1 MKNIILATTALIG
14 TAGLAAADVSI
25 SGYGRFGAVYTN
37 PAVGASTTNT
47 ASRLRLQFDVSTET
61 DGGIVFGAR
70 QRFQTEENAANPGGN
85 GARFYMTT
93 NGFTLAM
100 GNILGVVEAAPNLY
114 LPTASAGMGLE
125 GNGFYS
131 LAANTSS
138 NGMRF
143 AWTAYSSGGAGAQEG
158 VEVLYSMNG
167 FGAHL
172 HSTDGGTPATT
183 SVGIGA
189 NYTFSGYTVAVAYE
203 EWDDSKDILFLSGGG
218 KIGQIN
224 AAISYA
230 KTTGATGI
238 EADKWSINGG
248 YDFGTGLTAYGFI
261 ASEDNNVGESFGLGA
276 SYDLGGGVSLEG
288 GLTKAENGTAG
299 VDATIVS
306 LGAFFKF

>member
-1 MKNIILATTALIG
+1 MKNIILATTALVG

-25 SGYGRFGAVYTN
+25 SGYGRFGAVHTS

-47 ASRLRLQFDVSTET
+47 ASRLRLQFDVSAET

-70 QRFQTEENAANPGGN
+70 QRFQTEENAGNFGGN

-138 NGMRF
+138 NGGRF
-143 AWTAYSSGGAGAQEG
+143 GWTAYQSGSAVAGAQEG
-158 VEVLYSMNG
+158 VEILYSMNG
-167 FGAHL
+167 FGVHL
-172 HSTDGGTPATT
+172 HSTDNGVVQST
-183 SVGIGA
+183 GIGA
-189 NYTFSGYTVAVAYE
+189 NYTFSGYTVAAAYE
-203 EWDDSKDILFLSGGG
+203 DFDNGDEVLFVSGGG

-230 KTTGATGI
+230 QTTYGGVD
-238 EADKWSINGG
+238 ADKWSINGG
-248 YDFGTGLTAYGFI
+248 YDFGTGLTAYAFI

-288 GLTKAENGTAG
+288 GLTQAENGTAG

-306 LGAFFKF
+306 LGAFFRF